1 MSNDLMT
8 RTLVRVRFSD
18 VDSMGVVW
26 HGQYIRYFEDG
37 REDFGNKHNINY
49 LDFHKRGILIPIVNI
64 ECDYKRPLV
73 YGDTAIVETR
83 FEDTEAAKIRYKYTI
98 FNEKTS
104 EIVATGSSTQVFLNL
119 NHELLL
125 TFPPFFLEWK
135 NKNGLMSGLTK

>member
-1 MSNDLMT
+1 MDIMT

-37 REDFGNKHNINY
+37 REDFGNVHNINY
-49 LDFHKRGILIPIVNI
+49 LDFHGRGILIPIIKI
-64 ECDYKRPLV
+64 ECDYKKPLT

-83 FEDTEAAKIRYKYTI
+83 FVDTEAAKIRYAYTI
-98 FNEKTS
+98 FNKKTN
-104 EIVATGSSTQVFLNL
+104 EIVATGSSIQVFLNL
-119 NHELLL
+119 KHELLL

-135 NKNGLMSGLTK
+135 KKHGLMTGLI